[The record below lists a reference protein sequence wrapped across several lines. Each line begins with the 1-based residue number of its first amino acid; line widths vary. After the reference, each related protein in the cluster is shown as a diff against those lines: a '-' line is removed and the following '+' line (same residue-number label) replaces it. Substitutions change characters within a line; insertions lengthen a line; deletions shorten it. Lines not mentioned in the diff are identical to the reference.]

1 MRETDFLSKSK
12 VYKLKLKRVQPTIFG
27 DYEESDQREL
37 FIKAMEND
45 LHKVEPLVFEHPK
58 NKKPHKRRIML
69 CPANGNTLMVVGEF
83 RNPMDF
89 VYVIIVL
96 NSKRYK
102 HPYMVVE
109 NYTPQFRNPDT
120 VAQMVANAYNRV
132 LEKSGVQVVFEPW
145 NNNGNPIMYLKD
157 GWESYNIELFKIQG
171 RNLVRKGYEDALEVA
186 KKEKMEAQKPPVS
199 YKSENVKDHIVKGDV
214 DRIVGLLHEL
224 IDGQKSAKDIARP
237 VRWLCDHGVF
247 HEGRLPYKAFLHEF
261 PEVEEYISV
270 SRYNYLINQNCDEY
284 KVDIKYQSLDN
295 IFDFIR

>member
-1 MRETDFLSKSK
+1 MRKTDFLSKSK
-12 VYKLKLKRVQPTIFG
+12 VYKLKLKRVQPNIFG

-96 NSKRYK
+96 NSKKYK

-132 LEKSGVQVVFEPW
+132 LGKSGVQVVFEPW

-171 RNLVRKGYEDALEVA
+171 RNLVRKGYEDALEIA
-186 KKEKMEAQKPPVS
+186 KKEQEVKPS
-199 YKSENVKDHIVKGDV
+199 ISKKSDDIRMYIKHDKKEFVVKFLHQAVIGMMTPREIAMPFRFMYDHEFTDKI
-214 DRIVGLLHEL
+214 
-224 IDGQKSAKDIARP
+224 
-237 VRWLCDHGVF
+237 
-247 HEGRLPYKAFLHEF
+247 PYKAVMKEF
-261 PEVEEYISV
+261 PELKGLISE
-270 SRYNYLINQNCDEY
+270 RKYNDWTNQNSTSYEKDPRYEMLNDL
-284 KVDIKYQSLDN
+284 VLMIL
-295 IFDFIR
+295 

>member
-1 MRETDFLSKSK
+1 MRKVEFLSKSK
-12 VYKLKLKRVQPTIFG
+12 AYKLKLKRVQPTIFG

-37 FIKAMEND
+37 FIRAMEDD
-45 LHKVEPLVFEHPK
+45 LHKIEPLVFEHPK
-58 NKKPHKRRIML
+58 NKKPHERRIML

-96 NSKRYK
+96 NSKKYK

-132 LEKSGVQVVFEPW
+132 LGKSGVQVVFEPW

-237 VRWLCDHGVF
+237 VRWLCEHGVF
-247 HEGRLPYKAFLHEF
+247 HEGRLPHKAFLHEF
-261 PEVEEYISV
+261 PEVEENISV
-270 SRYNYLINQNCDEY
+270 SRYNNLINQNCDEY
-284 KVDIKYQSLDN
+284 KDDIKYKSLEN

>member
-12 VYKLKLKRVQPTIFG
+12 VYKLKLKRAQPTIFG

-45 LHKVEPLVFEHPK
+45 LHKIEPLVFEHPK

-96 NSKRYK
+96 NSKKYK

-132 LEKSGVQVVFEPW
+132 LGKSGVQVVFEPW

-186 KKEKMEAQKPPVS
+186 KKEKMEAQKSPVS

-237 VRWLCDHGVF
+237 VRWLCEHCVF
-247 HEGRLPYKAFLHEF
+247 HEGRLPHKAFLHEF
-261 PEVEEYISV
+261 PEVEEYISK
-270 SRYNYLINQNCDEY
+270 SRYNNLINILKDHYSGDE
-284 KVDIKYQSLDN
+284 KYEMLDN
-295 IFDFIR
+295 IFDFC

>member
-1 MRETDFLSKSK
+1 MRKVEFLSKSK
-12 VYKLKLKRVQPTIFG
+12 AYKLKLKRVQPTIFG
-27 DYEESDQREL
+27 DYEESDQQEL

-45 LHKVEPLVFEHPK
+45 LHKIEPLVFEHPK
-58 NKKPHKRRIML
+58 NKKPHERRIML

-83 RNPMDF
+83 KHPMDF

-96 NSKRYK
+96 NSKKYK

>member
-1 MRETDFLSKSK
+1 MRQTDFLSKSK
-12 VYKLKLKRVQPTIFG
+12 VYKLKLKRVQPNIFG

-58 NKKPHKRRIML
+58 NKKPHERRIML

-83 RNPMDF
+83 KHPMDF

-96 NSKRYK
+96 NSKKYK

-109 NYTPQFRNPDT
+109 NYTPQFRNPDM

-132 LEKSGVQVVFEPW
+132 LGKSGVQVVFEPW

-186 KKEKMEAQKPPVS
+186 KKELKGKPTIS
-199 YKSENVKDHIVKGDV
+199 KKSDDIRVYIMHEKKDLVVKFLHKAVKGMTAP
-214 DRIVGLLHEL
+214 RE
-224 IDGQKSAKDIARP
+224 IAMPFRFMY
-237 VRWLCDHGVF
+237 DHRF
-247 HEGRLPYKAFLHEF
+247 TDKIPYKAVMKEF
-261 PEVEEYISV
+261 PELNGLISE
-270 SRYNYLINQNCDEY
+270 RKYNDWTNQNSTCYDRDPRYEMLNEL
-284 KVDIKYQSLDN
+284 VMMIL
-295 IFDFIR
+295 